1 MVRTMTYKEFEKS
14 LVVDSIYRF
23 MTDDM
28 VAVELRF
35 QAKCRQGINEFL
47 AARMDDDTKQW
58 FVENLKREFYDELF
72 GPCALVD
79 EFGMT
84 EDEFVRWCRH
94 KFYSG
99 KIEEVGRLDA

>member
-1 MVRTMTYKEFEKS
+1 MVRTMTYEEFEKS
-14 LVVDSIYRF
+14 LVVEPTYRF

-35 QAKCRQGINEFL
+35 QAKYRQGINEFL
-47 AARMDDDTKQW
+47 AARMDDDTKRR
-58 FVENLKREFYDELF
+58 FVENLKREFYEWLF
-72 GPCALVD
+72 GLYALVD

-94 KFYSG
+94 KFYSD